1 MARTNRNAERG
12 AATREQFV
20 VVATRLFAEHGYD
33 DTSIEAVLQES
44 GASRGSLYHHF
55 KGKESLFEAVLDA
68 VETDVGQRTSAEA
81 AKAADAFGVLQAG
94 ALAWIRLAGDP
105 VVQRILLI
113 DAPAVLGWQRW
124 REMEEHHALGMIKAV
139 LGEIAKTG
147 RLAPDLVDMFAH
159 MLLASLNE
167 IALFMARADDP
178 SAAMRTGAAAVGEML
193 RRLLGP
199 VDSG

>member
-1 MARTNRNAERG
+1 
-12 AATREQFV
+12 
-20 VVATRLFAEHGYD
+20 
-33 DTSIEAVLQES
+33 
-44 GASRGSLYHHF
+44 
-55 KGKESLFEAVLDA
+55 
-68 VETDVGQRTSAEA
+68 
-81 AKAADAFGVLQAG
+81 VLQAG